1 MDDSSTQPE
10 PEQLP
15 PDTRT
20 ELTPPE
26 ATASPPTPPPEL
38 EQVLPKAVRYIKAKR
53 GGDLAAIF
61 LVGSATRD
69 ALLPHSDV
77 NLIVLVHGAE
87 NRHELVRILQRIVE
101 IRYLGLPTAE
111 EQLKSSLRLPA
122 TLRKAQILF
131 EYEAEGAYFLEQAHA
146 RFRQGAPSLTLHEK
160 IRLRNDALHW
170 LGKAKDQVQQPALAR
185 YLFSIYLDECI
196 NAFHHLRG
204 FWLTTPTESLRFI
217 SQRDPALGDLL
228 QQALGASELSVQ
240 FEFGHRLADHLFR
253 DIPTPARID

>member
-1 MDDSSTQPE
+1 MHDSSTQPE

-38 EQVLPKAVRYIKAKR
+38 EQLLPKAVRYIKAKR

-87 NRHELVRILQRIVE
+87 TDTNWSEF
-101 IRYLGLPTAE
+101 YKGS
-111 EQLKSSLRLPA
+111 LKSVTSGCPPLR
-122 TLRKAQILF
+122 
-131 EYEAEGAYFLEQAHA
+131 
-146 RFRQGAPSLTLHEK
+146 S
-160 IRLRNDALHW
+160 
-170 LGKAKDQVQQPALAR
+170 
-185 YLFSIYLDECI
+185 S
-196 NAFHHLRG
+196 
-204 FWLTTPTESLRFI
+204 
-217 SQRDPALGDLL
+217 
-228 QQALGASELSVQ
+228 
-240 FEFGHRLADHLFR
+240 
-253 DIPTPARID
+253 